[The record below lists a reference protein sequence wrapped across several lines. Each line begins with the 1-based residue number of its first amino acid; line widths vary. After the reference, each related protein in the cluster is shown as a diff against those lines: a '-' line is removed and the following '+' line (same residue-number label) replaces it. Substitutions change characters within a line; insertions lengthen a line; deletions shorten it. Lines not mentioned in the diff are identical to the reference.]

1 MKMPQTLITMM
12 PTQVIRDF
20 TSKNPTRSIVSIV
33 SFSLSSKED
42 EDIVLL
48 H

>member
-20 TSKNPTRSIVSIV
+20 TSKNPTHSLASIV
-33 SFSLSSKED
+33 SFSLPTKED
-42 EDIVLL
+42 EAISPLR
-48 H
+48 

>member
-12 PTQVIRDF
+12 PTQVMRDII
-20 TSKNPTRSIVSIV
+20 SKNPIRSLASIV
-33 SFSLSSKED
+33 SFSLSAKED

-48 H
+48 P